1 MVALKGVS
9 NKADINAVSGRK
21 CGAGGGGGG
30 GKGDPVKQTFRFCRT
45 RLSPG

>member
-21 CGAGGGGGG
+21 CGAGGGGRGE
-30 GKGDPVKQTFRFCRT
+30 RR
-45 RLSPG
+45 PG